1 VPRLCSI
8 SLKCFLMFCNDPY
21 TMCRHVQC
29 SMLKSWGHFDIFID
43 SPAMCA
49 MCLRKALDATKRNLS
64 VLPGA

>member
-1 VPRLCSI
+1 
-8 SLKCFLMFCNDPY
+8 
-21 TMCRHVQC
+21 MCRHVQC